1 MKKCFLLLMASA
13 CISVADAQ
21 LIKQNEQG
29 EKNKLIWIG
38 IIVLLIKMECMEL
51 R

>member
-1 MKKCFLLLMASA
+1 MKKYFLLLMVSA
-13 CISVADAQ
+13 YISVANAQ
-21 LIKQNEQG
+21 LVKQNEQG

-38 IIVLLIKMECMEL
+38 IIVLLIKMECMEQ